1 MKGLYD
7 VWKWRLIQVTG
18 ENVEPTHVQRDVEL
32 AAPSLKKSPIKSVF
46 VSILLFHGKCDWNS
60 VVLGSWHAVRNDLN
74 GYFVHLCAI
83 QLTTQLTTLTIRP
96 HGAHASCRWLSTR
109 LQWHQCVCN
118 GVTHGWP
125 STQPGTCTQPC
136 PIVDTAVLP
145 LFTQPCPGRTMST
158 ALCIYVARLC
168 ASCPAV

>member
-7 VWKWRLIQVTG
+7 VWKWRLIQGTG

-32 AAPSLKKSPIKSVF
+32 AAPSLKKSLIKSVF

-83 QLTTQLTTLTIRP
+83 QLTTAIDHLDNKTTRSPCIMSMVKYKTAVTP
-96 HGAHASCRWLSTR
+96 VR
-109 LQWHQCVCN
+109 LQWSYCSLTPNHRC
-118 GVTHGWP
+118 P
-125 STQPGTCTQPC
+125 SMPSG
-136 PIVDTAVLP
+136 
-145 LFTQPCPGRTMST
+145 
-158 ALCIYVARLC
+158 ARGFVKWSEGSDEKLIF
-168 ASCPAV
+168 SLELWG